1 MTDARFLYVTTKD
14 IEQAREI
21 SRSLLEQNLI
31 ACANILPQMES
42 IYRWNGKVETAK
54 EAVLI
59 LKTEAR
65 LVEKATSAVLKLHS
79 YETPCVLELKIESG
93 AQAYLN
99 WLKSE
104 TSSRS

>member
-1 MTDARFLYVTTKD
+1 MTDIRLLYVTTKD
-14 IEQAREI
+14 IEQARSI
-21 SRSLLEQNLI
+21 GRALLDRKLI

-42 IYRWNGKVETAK
+42 IYRWNGAIQNDS

-65 LVEKATSAVLKLHS
+65 LVEATKNAVLELHS
-79 YETPCVLELKIESG
+79 YETPCVLTLNVESG
-93 AQAYLN
+93 SQAYLD

-104 TSSRS
+104 VR